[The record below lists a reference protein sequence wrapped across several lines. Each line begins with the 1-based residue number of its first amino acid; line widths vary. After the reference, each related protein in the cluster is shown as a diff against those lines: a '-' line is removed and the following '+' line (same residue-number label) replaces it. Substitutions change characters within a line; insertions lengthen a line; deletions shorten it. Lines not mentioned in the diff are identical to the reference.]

1 MNIHPESLIVQEIF
15 MKKIVLAFIT
25 VAVMCFGL
33 SQAMAFKPA
42 VVFDMGGKFDKSFN
56 EGIWN
61 GTEKFRKETGIKY
74 REFEVQQEAQREQF
88 LRKLRRE
95 ARILSLQLDLPKH
108 RLCKKLLRNFLTPN
122 SASSTWLSIFQMS
135 SPL

>member
-1 MNIHPESLIVQEIF
+1 MLLEKFHLSLQIYLSKSNRVWVPVSLIWPPNLKIGFLRKPYYFPMNTHRESLIVQEIF

-61 GTEKFRKETGIKY
+61 GTEKFRKETG
-74 REFEVQQEAQREQF
+74 
-88 LRKLRRE
+88 
-95 ARILSLQLDLPKH
+95 
-108 RLCKKLLRNFLTPN
+108 CLLYT
-122 SASSTWLSIFQMS
+122 SDAADDW
-135 SPL
+135 

>member
-1 MNIHPESLIVQEIF
+1 

-61 GTEKFRKETGIKY
+61 GTEKSVSYTHLTLPTK
-74 REFEVQQEAQREQF
+74 
-88 LRKLRRE
+88 
-95 ARILSLQLDLPKH
+95 RIV
-108 RLCKKLLRNFLTPN
+108 
-122 SASSTWLSIFQMS
+122 
-135 SPL
+135 